1 MTPVISITVRQDRL
15 SNIQPSGPARRREC
29 NIVSRHIQADP
40 VQEALADAAAPARSV
55 VANHQRGGDGGI
67 NRRAFPRAAGP
78 FDGRRVGA
86 LETPIKI
93 FDLSAGGCFIN
104 SMHEQQPG
112 VTMVL
117 RIELPDQP
125 SITVTAQSLYS
136 RAEFG
141 FAVLFMNVNPSTQAK
156 LEQAVQTAR
165 STPQ

>member
-1 MTPVISITVRQDRL
+1 MIDQKEEGRL
-15 SNIQPSGPARRREC
+15 
-29 NIVSRHIQADP
+29 ADP
-40 VQEALADAAAPARSV
+40 KEAVEPVRSV
-55 VANHQRGGDGGI
+55 APNHPAGADDVGI

-78 FDGRRVGA
+78 FDGRRIGA

-93 FDLSAGGCFIN
+93 FDLSVGGCFIN

-117 RIELPDQP
+117 KIDLPDQP

-136 RAEFG
+136 RPEFG
-141 FAVLFMNVNPSTQAK
+141 FAVLFINLNSSTQAK
-156 LEQAVQTAR
+156 LEQAVRTALAAR

>member
-1 MTPVISITVRQDRL
+1 
-15 SNIQPSGPARRREC
+15 
-29 NIVSRHIQADP
+29 VSRHIQAARILPSAPIERRDDRAETP
-40 VQEALADAAAPARSV
+40 AAPQKSVDRIQEAPADAAAPARSV
-55 VANHQRGGDGGI
+55 AANHQSGGDGGI
-67 NRRAFPRAAGP
+67 NRRACPRAAGP

-93 FDLSAGGCFIN
+93 FDLSVGGCFIN

-117 RIELPDQP
+117 KIDLPDQP

-141 FAVLFMNVNPSTQAK
+141 FAVLFINVNPSTQAK
-156 LEQAVQTAR
+156 LEQAVRTALAAR